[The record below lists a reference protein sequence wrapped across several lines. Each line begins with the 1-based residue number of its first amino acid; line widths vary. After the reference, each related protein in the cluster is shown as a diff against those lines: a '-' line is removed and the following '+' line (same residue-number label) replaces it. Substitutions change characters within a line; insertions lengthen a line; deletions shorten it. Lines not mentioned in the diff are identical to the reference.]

1 MKEVKSH
8 RQRYSRRRFNQIMI
22 SDDLRSLLDGLK
34 TFVAIG
40 QREKHHVSYSDVII
54 YLIKKLLEKE
64 LKSNTNSYSFNF
76 PTRKTSLTAE
86 TKSFSLNFDQ
96 S

>member
-1 MKEVKSH
+1 MEEVKSH

-40 QREKHHVSYSDVII
+40 QRKKHRISYSDVII
-54 YLIKKLLEKE
+54 YLIKKLLEKD
-64 LKSNTNSYSFNF
+64 LKYNTKSYSFNF
-76 PTRKTSLTAE
+76 PTRKTSFTTE
-86 TKSFSLNFDQ
+86 TKSFSFNFGH

>member
-8 RQRYSRRRFNQIMI
+8 RQRFSRHRFNQIMI

-34 TFVAIG
+34 KFVAIG
-40 QREKHHVSYSDVII
+40 RRKEYRVSYSDVII

-64 LKSNTNSYSFNF
+64 LKSNTDSYSFNF
-76 PTRKTSLTAE
+76 PTRKTSFITE
-86 TKSFSLNFDQ
+86 TKSFSFNFDHH
-96 S
+96 

>member
-1 MKEVKSH
+1 MEEIKSH

-34 TFVAIG
+34 EFVAIG
-40 QREKHHVSYSDVII
+40 QRKKHRISYSDVII

-64 LKSNTNSYSFNF
+64 LKSNTKSYSLNF
-76 PTRKTSLTAE
+76 PTRKTSLTTE
-86 TKSFSLNFDQ
+86 TKSFSFNFDQ